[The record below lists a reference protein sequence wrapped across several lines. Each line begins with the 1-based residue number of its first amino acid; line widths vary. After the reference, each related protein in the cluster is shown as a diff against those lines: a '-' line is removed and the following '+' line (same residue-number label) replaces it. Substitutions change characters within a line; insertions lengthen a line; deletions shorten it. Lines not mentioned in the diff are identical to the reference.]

1 MATKYYRK
9 YLEEGRCTMC
19 GGYLPEGYRNK
30 ECDHCRELKKVRR
43 KRKKA
48 EADARKEAGK
58 KAAEKPGYTLDELS
72 RMARERG
79 ISYGQLVCEL
89 DGSRSGA
96 EKDKMSGM

>member
-1 MATKYYRK
+1 MATNYYRK
-9 YLEEGRCTMC
+9 YLAEGRCTKC
-19 GGYLPEGYRNK
+19 GGYLPEGYEFK
-30 ECDHCRELKKVRR
+30 ECDCCREYKKVLR

-58 KAAEKPGYTLDELS
+58 KAAKKPGYTLDELS

-96 EKDKMSGM
+96 

>member
-1 MATKYYRK
+1 MATNYYRK
-9 YLEEGRCTMC
+9 YLEEGRCTKC
-19 GGYLPEGYRNK
+19 GGYMPPEYKYK
-30 ECDHCRELKKVRR
+30 ECERCRAYKKLLR

-48 EADARKEAGK
+48 EADARREAEERSK
-58 KAAEKPGYTLDELS
+58 KSVYTLDELS

-96 EKDKMSGM
+96 EKDKVSGM